1 MAVLDNLLSRNSTLT
16 AMAVGSDGE
25 SDAETGLDRIQVP
38 SGCVNAIGI
47 GACDSTEADWQR
59 APYSSVGPDR
69 SPRIIRAFF
78 TKFDPLYPSSILLK
92 PNGNWRILR
101 LNWVNL
107 SEKRS
112 KSDLVGF
119 GGMVDRPFVVL
130 SHELDPRLAATA
142 GTSFAA
148 PCVVRMASGAHA
160 FLWRA

>member
-69 SPRIIRAFF
+69 SPRII
-78 TKFDPLYPSSILLK
+78 K
-92 PNGNWRILR
+92 P
-101 LNWVNL
+101 
-107 SEKRS
+107 
-112 KSDLVGF
+112 DLVGF

-148 PCVVRMASGAHA
+148 PCVVRMASGVHA

>member
-1 MAVLDNLLSRNSTLT
+1 
-16 AMAVGSDGE
+16 MAVGNDGE
-25 SDAETGLDRIQVP
+25 RDAETGLDRIQVP

-69 SPRIIRAFF
+69 SPGII
-78 TKFDPLYPSSILLK
+78 K
-92 PNGNWRILR
+92 P
-101 LNWVNL
+101 
-107 SEKRS
+107 
-112 KSDLVGF
+112 DLVGF
-119 GGMVDRPFVVL
+119 VGMADRPFVVL

-148 PCVVRMASGAHA
+148 PYCCSHGKRSAC